1 MTIKKAVVLI
11 LTGFFIISLNIYG
24 SSAVKKA
31 KNIIFMVPDGTPQS
45 TITAARIHIYGPGKE
60 HLYLETLAQ
69 IGYQSTHS
77 RNSIVTDSAAAAS
90 AWACGQKFNNGEISF
105 HRETGEAPKTIL
117 ELAKEMGKSTG
128 LVATSTITHA
138 TPAAFGSHVF
148 SRKCEKTIAK
158 QLITTTGVDVLLGG
172 GLDNFKSSEEQKDF
186 CGTWGDFITLAE
198 NNHYKVVFNREELLK
213 AAGEK
218 KLLGLF
224 CPGSMTE
231 VYKKETGDPEN
242 REPVLSE
249 MTRSALGILGQN
261 NNGFFLLVE
270 GSQVDWANHQNNL
283 IYQIGE
289 MLEFDRAVKVVL
301 DWVEA
306 DKSRRENTLIII
318 VPDHGCGG
326 FAIKGPYGKTFAQP
340 GEYIEDGWVS
350 KQHTGEDT
358 IIRSQGP
365 YSEYLGKA
373 IDNTD
378 IFHIMKA
385 ALTGDRSQAILSE
398 RIKDLLR

>member
-1 MTIKKAVVLI
+1 
-11 LTGFFIISLNIYG
+11 
-24 SSAVKKA
+24 
-31 KNIIFMVPDGTPQS
+31 
-45 TITAARIHIYGPGKE
+45 
-60 HLYLETLAQ
+60 
-69 IGYQSTHS
+69 
-77 RNSIVTDSAAAAS
+77 
-90 AWACGQKFNNGEISF
+90 
-105 HRETGEAPKTIL
+105 
-117 ELAKEMGKSTG
+117 
-128 LVATSTITHA
+128 
-138 TPAAFGSHVF
+138 
-148 SRKCEKTIAK
+148 
-158 QLITTTGVDVLLGG
+158 
-172 GLDNFKSSEEQKDF
+172 
-186 CGTWGDFITLAE
+186 
-198 NNHYKVVFNREELLK
+198 
-213 AAGEK
+213 
-218 KLLGLF
+218 
-224 CPGSMTE
+224 
-231 VYKKETGDPEN
+231 
-242 REPVLSE
+242 
-249 MTRSALGILGQN
+249 
-261 NNGFFLLVE
+261 
-270 GSQVDWANHQNNL
+270 L

-365 YSEYLGKA
+365 YSEFLGKA

-398 RIKDLLR
+398 RIKDVLR